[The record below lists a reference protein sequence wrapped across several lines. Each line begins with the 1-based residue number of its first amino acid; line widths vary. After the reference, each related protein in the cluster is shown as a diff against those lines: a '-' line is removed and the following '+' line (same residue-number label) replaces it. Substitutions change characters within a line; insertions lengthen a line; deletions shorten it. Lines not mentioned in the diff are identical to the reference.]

1 MIWYATTYFDHSCVK
16 SLYEWSLFMTVE
28 INLDNN
34 SNVLHHMIILHVSW
48 DHGKQLCCR
57 HVANIADTGPGTH
70 CWNGGNMC
78 VWQSPFSASVTRR
91 NAEKSISSNSRDR
104 HTDSEIR
111 NSDKLSCLPLPQVTG
126 WVCQGAWLVVRR
138 AVMISVLSSPASV
151 QIVRLPVVQIPGEWD
166 WFFIQARCKT
176 RFLWRNNNSFPPCL
190 ILYYFRILTWK

>member
-1 MIWYATTYFDHSCVK
+1 
-16 SLYEWSLFMTVE
+16 MTVE

-91 NAEKSISSNSRDR
+91 NAEKSISSNSRDQ
-104 HTDSEIR
+104 HTESEIR
-111 NSDKLSCLPLPQVTG
+111 SFDKLSCLPLPQVTG
-126 WVCQGAWLVVRR
+126 RVWQGAWLVVRP

-151 QIVRLPVVQIPGEWD
+151 QIVRLPVVQIPGEID
-166 WFFIQARCKT
+166 SSMGARVFKIKKAL
-176 RFLWRNNNSFPPCL
+176 RHWPK
-190 ILYYFRILTWK
+190 I